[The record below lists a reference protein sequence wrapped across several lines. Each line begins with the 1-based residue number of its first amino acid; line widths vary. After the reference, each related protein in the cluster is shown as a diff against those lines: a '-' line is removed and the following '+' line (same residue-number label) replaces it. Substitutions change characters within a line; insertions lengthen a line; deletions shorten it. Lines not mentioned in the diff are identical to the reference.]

1 MSTDFTNS
9 AKALWVTLSLLTK
22 VLGSAKIE
30 TPKSTIS
37 IAWKILPNL
46 RVVEGAH

>member
-1 MSTDFTNS
+1 MKWMSTDFTNS

-37 IAWKILPNL
+37 MENTPKPQ
-46 RVVEGAH
+46 GS